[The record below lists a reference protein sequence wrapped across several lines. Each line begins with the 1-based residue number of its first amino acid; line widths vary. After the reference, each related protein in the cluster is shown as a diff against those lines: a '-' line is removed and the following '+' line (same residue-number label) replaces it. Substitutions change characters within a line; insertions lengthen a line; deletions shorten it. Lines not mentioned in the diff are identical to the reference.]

1 MNRTYLETADIEK
14 LEQAA
19 KCYRDRLLVRVLFH
33 LGCRISEALAL
44 DIKDINFIAGTI
56 TILHL
61 KLHINITCPQCNARL
76 GKSHTFCLKCGTK
89 VSEAVVK
96 EMEHRKVR
104 TIPLDKETL
113 TMLKDYVQNGG
124 PVKRGDRN
132 LIFSFNRHRGW
143 QIIRECAN
151 RAGLPKLVNPESG
164 KIHSVSPHK
173 LRDAFAV
180 NAMKSDSTGDG
191 MRMLQQHLG
200 HANFNTTAKY
210 RKVSGDEQRDWYS
223 KLWPNEV
230 KLKDDTTQT

>member
-14 LEQAA
+14 LEKAA

-61 KLHINITCPQCNARL
+61 KLHINITCPQCNAPL
-76 GKSHTFCLKCGTK
+76 GKSHSFCPKCGIK
-89 VSEAVVK
+89 VNEAVVK

-104 TIPLDKETL
+104 TIPLDQETL

-132 LIFSFNRHRGW
+132 LIFGFNRHRGW

-164 KIHSVSPHK
+164 KIHSVS
-173 LRDAFAV
+173 RI
-180 NAMKSDSTGDG
+180 NSAMP
-191 MRMLQQHLG
+191 L
-200 HANFNTTAKY
+200 
-210 RKVSGDEQRDWYS
+210 
-223 KLWPNEV
+223 P
-230 KLKDDTTQT
+230 